1 MPTRPLNLTRPTLA
15 ALALVSAILTCIAGC
30 AAPAKPDPAAATAKL
45 VTLPEIDQLNRAF
58 ADRFVLLVAAA
69 CDQIEKD
76 NPSASQR
83 RMAHELKL
91 YCATSSFDIASNPDP
106 YTSLLDMTLSVTL
119 ISQVWIDEDRAEDTF
134 GPERA
139 RILIRELRRAR
150 IEVWEI
156 AARALKPEHL
166 DALDYLIWD
175 WRRNNPDIVHV
186 EFVRFNNFSA
196 SRGKSQLAD
205 VRTGGGF
212 LAPVNEAKRAVDEA
226 RLLAERAFYLGKRT
240 PLTLSWQIEA
250 ATNNLLANPDVG
262 RVLGNLDTF
271 AASAD
276 RLTTAIDRLPKDIA
290 AQRDATLTAI
300 DQREKMLNSTIG
312 NVRGA
317 IGDTERAMAAFSKVL
332 GDSQRTATELRTA
345 ADAVTGTA
353 TAIDAF
359 ASRYS
364 GPQNVPGRAAAT
376 GPVPS
381 TATVPVATTPAAPVT
396 PSAPTVTAEAAKP
409 TVGKVQG
416 AATTAPASS
425 PPFDIRNYTD
435 TAVELAK
442 AAREMRM
449 FVESTQGLVGSN
461 AWTHRIQEINE
472 AADDRMRMAKL
483 QSEALLDEV
492 FRRVYITIAA
502 LFVLAVALR
511 LFWTRLKRR
520 RPTRAGEESVSHAGA
535 AR

>member
-1 MPTRPLNLTRPTLA
+1 MHA
-15 ALALVSAILTCIAGC
+15 ALALVVLFLTCAAGC
-30 AAPAKPDPAAATAKL
+30 AAPAKPDPAAAAKL

-58 ADRFVLLVAAA
+58 ADRFALLIATA

-91 YCATSSFDIASNPDP
+91 YCATSAFDIASNPDP

-139 RILIRELRRAR
+139 RILISELRRAR
-150 IEVWEI
+150 VEVWEI

-166 DALDYLIWD
+166 DALDYLIWE
-175 WRRNNPDIVHV
+175 WRRNNPDVVHV

-226 RLLAERAFYLGKRT
+226 RLLAERAFYLGKHA
-240 PLTLSWQIEA
+240 PLTLSWQVEA
-250 ATNNLLANPDVG
+250 TTNDLLANPDVG

-276 RLTTAIDRLPKDIA
+276 RLTTAIDRLPKDFA

-300 DQREKMLNSTIG
+300 DQREKMLNSTIA

-317 IGDTERAMAAFSKVL
+317 IGDTERAMASFSKVL
-332 GDSQRTATELRTA
+332 GDSQRTATDLRTA

-353 TAIDAF
+353 NAIDAF

-376 GPVPS
+376 GPGPS
-381 TATVPVATTPAAPVT
+381 ATTAPVATAPAAAA
-396 PSAPTVTAEAAKP
+396 APAVSTEPAKP
-409 TVGKVQG
+409 TVAKVQG
-416 AATTAPASS
+416 AATTVPASS
-425 PPFDIRNYTD
+425 PPFDIRNYAD

-442 AAREMRM
+442 AAREMRL
-449 FVESTQGLVGSN
+449 FVESTQGLVGSD

-483 QSEALLDEV
+483 QSESLLDEV
-492 FRRVYITIAA
+492 FRRIYITIAA
-502 LFVLAVALR
+502 LFVLALALR

-520 RPTRAGEESVSHAGA
+520 RPTRAGEHSVSHAGA